1 MKRWRRRRGANSP
14 HSNGMGGA
22 DSECRVRNGSGT
34 DGPCLHNGHGKPTG
48 GGLPSA
54 EWKAMT
60 SNSVASRCGDVGG
73 GQLTIKCNCPIR
85 SIPGRFIATQS
96 TKWRAKAVQY
106 GSLRRKSRTEYSRF
120 GFPQSEPITRYDKV
134 CYSGKRGRTV
144 NVSLTPELEEFVS
157 AKVESGR
164 YTSASEVVREALR
177 LLEEND
183 RIRSERLRA
192 FNEELGKR
200 LASLDRGSCLDPEK
214 TRASLQQK
222 SQQRRAKA

>member
-1 MKRWRRRRGANSP
+1 M
-14 HSNGMGGA
+14 
-22 DSECRVRNGSGT
+22 
-34 DGPCLHNGHGKPTG
+34 
-48 GGLPSA
+48 
-54 EWKAMT
+54 
-60 SNSVASRCGDVGG
+60 
-73 GQLTIKCNCPIR
+73 
-85 SIPGRFIATQS
+85 
-96 TKWRAKAVQY
+96 
-106 GSLRRKSRTEYSRF
+106 
-120 GFPQSEPITRYDKV
+120 
-134 CYSGKRGRTV
+134 

-200 LASLDRGSCLDPEK
+200 LASLDRGSGLDPEK

-222 SQQRRAKA
+222 SKQRRAKA